1 VCESSVYND
10 SILKAPLVE
19 LKTRNKYG
27 PIRVST
33 DEYLKILT
41 EQELNRESS
50 TMRGEVILRSHKK
63 IIAEQHRHIQSSMA

>member
-1 VCESSVYND
+1 MYND
-10 SILKAPLVE
+10 RILKAPQVV

-50 TMRGEVILRSHKK
+50 KLRGEVILLSHKK
-63 IIAEQHRHIQSSMA
+63 IIAEQYRHILSSMA